1 MPSVQSE
8 LGPAGIATDI
18 QLSRVVCD
26 LAALEHD
33 FHRNGA
39 SEHSSVATTPYRSRR
54 AHNVRHARSI
64 ALDASPCV
72 EIRLKLGSI
81 DDAVVTI
88 DERIDQLG
96 AASLPK
102 C

>member
-18 QLSRVVCD
+18 QLSRVVECD

-39 SEHSSVATTPYRSRR
+39 SEHGSVGTTP
-54 AHNVRHARSI
+54 
-64 ALDASPCV
+64 
-72 EIRLKLGSI
+72 
-81 DDAVVTI
+81 
-88 DERIDQLG
+88 
-96 AASLPK
+96 
-102 C
+102 